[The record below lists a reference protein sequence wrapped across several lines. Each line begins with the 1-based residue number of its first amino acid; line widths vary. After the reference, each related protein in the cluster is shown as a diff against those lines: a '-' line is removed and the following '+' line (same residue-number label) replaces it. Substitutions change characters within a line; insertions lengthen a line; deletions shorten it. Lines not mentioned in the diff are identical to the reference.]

1 MTDHN
6 EASRH
11 PFLEGLSKHRGAPPT
26 VMVIFGASGDLA
38 ARKLIPAIFNL
49 GIDNLLPGE
58 FHLIGFGRREMSDEA
73 FRADMDS
80 AIEAHSRRPLEPA
93 IWERVREGMSYQT
106 GGYDDLEAFK
116 VLAKRI
122 AAIESGL
129 GREVQRLFYIST
141 PPSVFEPI
149 IQNLGRAGLANAHLH
164 SPFASKVI
172 VEKPFG
178 RDLESARALNASIKE
193 VFEESQVFRIDHYL
207 GKETVQDLLVQR
219 FANSIFEPMWNREH
233 VNNVQITVAENLG
246 VGSRGG
252 YYDTSGALRDMIQNH
267 TMQLLA
273 LTAMEPPVSLDPES
287 IRDEKVKVL
296 KAIQPLNLSA
306 SGEGAD
312 VVRARYT
319 KGIVNGDPVVGYM
332 EESGIPADSNTET
345 YAALRLSINNWRWK
359 GVPFYIRSG
368 KRMARRAS
376 EIAVQFKRPPG
387 ILFSEGEK
395 FNVAPNTMVIRIQP
409 DEGVTL
415 VLNSK
420 VPGLETRTQP
430 VKMHFRYAATYG
442 SNTPE
447 AYERLILDAM
457 VGDGTLFIR
466 GDETEASWKL
476 ITPILE
482 HWQASGT
489 KGMED
494 YAAGSWGPG
503 ASDAMLADAGNAWRN
518 DG

>member
-1 MTDHN
+1 MTESN
-6 EASRH
+6 EATRH

-26 VMVIFGASGDLA
+26 IMVIFGASGDLA

-49 GIDNLLPGE
+49 GVDNLLPGA
-58 FHLIGFGRREMSDEA
+58 FHLIGYGRREMSDA
-73 FRADMDS
+73 DFRTEMDA
-80 AIEAHSRRPLEPA
+80 AIESHSRRPLDPA
-93 IWERVREGMSYQT
+93 IWERVREDMTYHP
-106 GGYDDLEAFK
+106 GGYDDPASFK
-116 VLAKRI
+116 ALSERI
-122 AAIESGL
+122 TAIEKSL

-149 IQNLGRAGLANAHLH
+149 INNLGQCGLAKAHLH
-164 SPFASKVI
+164 TPYASKVI
-172 VEKPFG
+172 IEKPFG
-178 RDLESARALNASIKE
+178 RDLESARSLNASINQ

-296 KAIQPLNLSA
+296 KAIQPLNLDL
-306 SGEGAD
+306 EGGD
-312 VVRARYT
+312 VVRGRYT
-319 KGIVNGDPVVGYM
+319 EGLVNGDPVVGYM
-332 EESGIPADSNTET
+332 NESGIPTDSHTET

-387 ILFSEGEK
+387 ILFSEGDK

-420 VPGLETRTQP
+420 IPGLETRTQP

-457 VGDGTLFIR
+457 VGDSTLFIR

-476 ITPILE
+476 VTPILE
-482 HWQASGT
+482 NWQANGAA
-489 KGMED
+489 GIEE
-494 YAAGSWGPG
+494 YAAGSWGPE
-503 ASDAMLADAGNAWRN
+503 ASEAMLKAADNTWRN
-518 DG
+518 AG